1 MVIGRTLSSRRLLFA
16 LAVCLETVAGA
27 SLSLAHDGKPHRPR
41 DLLTAWEFEPV
52 VLIGLAISAWLY
64 YRGAGRLWRE
74 SATGLGIR
82 RWEAACYWGGW
93 FALFVALV
101 SPLHPMGSVLF
112 SAHMTQ
118 HEVLMLIAAPLV
130 VLGRPLVAYV
140 WALPIEWR
148 RKVGRAGK
156 TNWVESVWRFITNP
170 LVAWAI
176 HAAVL
181 WVWHAPV
188 LFQATLTSEVV
199 HTIQH
204 LSFLVSALLFW
215 WALIHGRH
223 GLMGYGAAVLYMFT
237 TSVHSG
243 VLGALLTF
251 ASSLWYPAYAGT
263 TESWGLSPLE
273 DQQLGG
279 LIMWVPAG
287 LVYLAAGLALFVGW
301 LRESER
307 RVLRRES
314 LEARESRGEGVTR
327 PGILNDKRIS

>member
-1 MVIGRTLSSRRLLFA
+1 MMTGRTLSSRRFLFA
-16 LAVCLETVAGA
+16 LAVTFQTLAAAT
-27 SLSLAHDGKPHRPR
+27 LSLAHEGKPHRPR
-41 DLLTAWEFEPV
+41 DLLTTWGLEPF

-64 YRGAGRLWRE
+64 YRGVSRLRRE
-74 SATGLGIR
+74 SARGLGIR
-82 RWEAACYWGGW
+82 KWEAACYWGGW
-93 FALFVALV
+93 FSLFVALV

-118 HEVLMLIAAPLV
+118 HEVLMLIAAPLL
-130 VLGRPLVAYV
+130 VLGRPFIGYI

-148 RKVGRAGK
+148 RKAGRAGK
-156 TNWVESVWRFITNP
+156 VKWVESIWRFITNP

-176 HAAVL
+176 HAVVL
-181 WVWHAPV
+181 WVWHAPA
-188 LFQATLTSEVV
+188 LFQATLASEIV
-199 HTIQH
+199 HTAQH
-204 LSFLVSALLFW
+204 LSFLISALLFW
-215 WALIHGRH
+215 WAIIHGRH

-251 ASSLWYPAYAGT
+251 ASSLWYPAYSMT

-314 LEARESRGEGVTR
+314 EPTWNVE
-327 PGILNDKRIS
+327 